1 LFLKYINGS
10 KYRFS
15 QGRWDPAWI
24 NGDVVGTGE
33 AGNGRDHS
41 DNRGVNSLQIIAHLR
56 AAAAADVGKE
66 QKEKF
71 AQAVESL
78 KAAHGYGAE
87 YGGRFFTSQ

>member
-1 LFLKYINGS
+1 MLNRSLSATANTVRTCGS
-10 KYRFS
+10 QIS
-15 QGRWDPAWI
+15 
-24 NGDVVGTGE
+24 
-33 AGNGRDHS
+33 HS

-87 YGGRFFTSQ
+87 YGGRFFPSQ